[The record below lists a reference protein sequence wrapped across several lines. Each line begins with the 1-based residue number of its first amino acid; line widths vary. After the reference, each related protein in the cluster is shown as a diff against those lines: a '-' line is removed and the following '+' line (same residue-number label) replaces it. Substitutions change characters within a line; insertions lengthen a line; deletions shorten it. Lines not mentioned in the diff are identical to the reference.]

1 MNKIFFVNIHTGEIV
16 EGECYLS
23 PFVFPLYNTDGWSV
37 VTEEKTKILLRR
49 VYDYGWVMGVQ
60 DEIMTNEPDYVEL
73 QHRMEYDNDHR

>member
-16 EGECYLS
+16 EGECCLS

-37 VTEEKTKILLRR
+37 VDDEFLKNVLRNVR
-49 VYDYGWVMGVQ
+49 DFGWVTGVQ

-73 QHRMEYDNDHR
+73 QHRSEYDEDHR